1 MDFKN
6 GVKNTQT
13 AGYNGAHTVFFGNS
27 HIIHGLPPKRW
38 TSFMDKPRDCEAKAG
53 GSF

>member
-1 MDFKN
+1 MGFKN
-6 GVKNTQT
+6 GIRNIQA
-13 AGYNGAHTVFFGNS
+13 AGYNGACTAFLTATSFMDC
-27 HIIHGLPPKRW
+27 LQRW